1 MTGDM
6 KRRAVLGWP
15 GRAGGMLFLLCGVV
29 LAGCASPSAAHWEN
43 PERPIAQWPADIR
56 ACQSIANREAERQYL
71 RDSRITGDRGDVA
84 GDRLSA
90 RLDAMDAERERSR
103 LLEACLTQQGYRRAG
118 VKR

>member
-1 MTGDM
+1 MRG
-6 KRRAVLGWP
+6 ALLG
-15 GRAGGMLFLLCGVV
+15 
-29 LAGCASPSAAHWEN
+29 LAGWALAACAAPSAPNWEN
-43 PERPIAQWPADIR
+43 PERPVAQWPADIR
-56 ACQSIANREAERQYL
+56 ACQSLANREAERQYV
-71 RDSRITGDRGDVA
+71 RDSRISGDRGELA